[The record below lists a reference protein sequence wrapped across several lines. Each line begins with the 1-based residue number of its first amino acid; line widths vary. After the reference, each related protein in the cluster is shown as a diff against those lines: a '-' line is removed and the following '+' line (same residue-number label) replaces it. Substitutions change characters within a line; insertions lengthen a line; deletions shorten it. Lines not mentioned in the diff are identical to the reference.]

1 MHFASRFTKLSA
13 LMPLT
18 LAITGCSPTSQWIVL
33 YQDRV
38 AAGKS
43 IAWFASHEDPDG
55 HYARI
60 HCHAL
65 AKAYELQ
72 DKRTYICS
80 DKIFEEFR
88 PKVK

>member
-1 MHFASRFTKLSA
+1 MNLASRLTRLFA
-13 LMPLT
+13 LML
-18 LAITGCSPTSQWIVL
+18 LILGITGCSPASQIVL

-38 AAGKS
+38 VAGKS
-43 IAWFASHEDPDG
+43 IAWFASHNDPDG

-72 DKRTYICS
+72 DKRAYICS

>member
-1 MHFASRFTKLSA
+1 MNFASRFTRLSA
-13 LMPLT
+13 LMPL
-18 LAITGCSPTSQWIVL
+18 IFGIMGCSPASQWIVL

-38 AAGKS
+38 VAGKS
-43 IAWFASHEDPDG
+43 IAWFASHNDPDG

-65 AKAYELQ
+65 AKAYERE